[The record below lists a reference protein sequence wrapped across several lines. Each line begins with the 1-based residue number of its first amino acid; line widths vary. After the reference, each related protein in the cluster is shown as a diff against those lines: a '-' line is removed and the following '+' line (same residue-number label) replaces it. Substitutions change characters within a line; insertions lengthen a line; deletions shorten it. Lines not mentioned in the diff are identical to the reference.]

1 MTDPVKAQVPR
12 LAVAGIYG
20 PDRFGRAAERI
31 VRLFGMSRFL
41 VGQTVVIAAW
51 VIVSKTGFGPRFDP
65 YPFIFLNMVFSALA
79 AYAAQ
84 LILLAET
91 RQADRD
97 KILAKTEARHRAGA
111 DSGWPKITVGGRRRP
126 LSPVSKALVLSN
138 AKVSRLPCFGRG
150 SGGPA
155 RRTRMSRDLVTETAA
170 AYLGSP
176 QRRRRTQVCRD
187 TRRVPA

>member
-111 DSGWPKITVGGRRRP
+111 DS
-126 LSPVSKALVLSN
+126 
-138 AKVSRLPCFGRG
+138 RL
-150 SGGPA
+150 A
-155 RRTRMSRDLVTETAA
+155 EDN
-170 AYLGSP
+170 
-176 QRRRRTQVCRD
+176 RRRTAQTVEPREQG
-187 TRRVPA
+187 TRPLERQGEQTALLWSRLWRTGEENADEPRSRY